1 MVRYYRNLWLGIIDA
16 LFAIENGE
24 HADQVVA
31 QSLKVNKKWGAK
43 DRRFVASAI
52 YDITRYK
59 RLFYFV
65 AGVDELKTKDQ
76 LWAVL
81 GAWCVKHGYDLPYW
95 DEFAS
100 VNRDELENRL
110 EQAKQEFTLWENIP
124 DWLNEMGENSLPEV
138 WQNEMKAQN
147 EEAPVVLRVNGL
159 KLVDSL
165 TLAEF
170 QKALAIEGIETKQ
183 VASLPDALLLDER
196 QAIHQNKYYKNGSL
210 EIQDGNSQ
218 RVVLFADAQPG
229 ELVVDACAGA
239 GGKSLYFA
247 DIMKNEGEI
256 IAIDVEEWKLMEL
269 NNRASRAGAKITTE
283 LATPELLAKLKQ
295 KADVVLVDAPCSGTG
310 TIRRKADLKD
320 KLTEEFIQE
329 MIAMQQSVLIDYA
342 QLVKPGGRLFY
353 ATCSLLPQE
362 NGDQK
367 DWFLNSEIGKD
378 FEFVE
383 DEQLYTHE
391 TGFDG
396 FYMAKFVR
404 KQ

>member
-43 DRRFVASAI
+43 DRRFVASTI

-76 LWAVL
+76 FWAVL

-100 VNRDELENRL
+100 VNRDEIENRL

-342 QLVKPGGRLFY
+342 QLVKPGGRLVY

>member
-43 DRRFVASAI
+43 DRRFVASTI

-76 LWAVL
+76 FWAVL

-269 NNRASRAGAKITTE
+269 NKRSSRAGAKIITE

-342 QLVKPGGRLFY
+342 QLVKPGGRLVY

>member
-391 TGFDG
+391 SGFDG

>member
-43 DRRFVASAI
+43 DRRFVASTI

-329 MIAMQQSVLIDYA
+329 MIAMQQSVLLDYA
-342 QLVKPGGRLFY
+342 QLVKPGGRLVY

>member
-16 LFAIENGE
+16 LFAIENVE

-43 DRRFVASAI
+43 DRRFVASTI

-76 LWAVL
+76 FWAVL

-100 VNRDELENRL
+100 VNRDEIENLL

-342 QLVKPGGRLFY
+342 QLVKPGGRLVY

>member
-43 DRRFVASAI
+43 DRRFVASTI

-342 QLVKPGGRLFY
+342 QLVKPGGRLVY

>member
-43 DRRFVASAI
+43 DRRFVASTI

-76 LWAVL
+76 FWAVL

-342 QLVKPGGRLFY
+342 QLVKPGGRLVY